1 MAIEREA
8 GGPIT
13 LHWSAILAG
22 AFTALGVWMF
32 LYALGAAIGGAGGR
46 TGPGS
51 WTAIYTLIAPII
63 AFFIGGLV
71 AARARGVDTKA
82 DGAIHGVVLWG
93 FGLVIGGFLLSTMG
107 AEVLVH
113 SGANANLPSGYFWA
127 VAGSILG
134 SLITAVL
141 GGMSVNE
148 RARGR
153 LPVGGREDV
162 TVGGTTRREVYP

>member
-8 GGPIT
+8 GGPFT

-32 LYALGAAIGGAGGR
+32 LYALGAAIGGAGAR
-46 TGPGS
+46 TGPGA
-51 WTAIYTLIAPII
+51 WTAIYTLISPII

-71 AARARGVDTKA
+71 TARARGVDTKA

-93 FGLVIGGFLLSTMG
+93 FGLVVGGFLLSTMG

-113 SGANANLPSGYFWA
+113 SGTSPNLPAGYFWA
-127 VAGSILG
+127 VAGAILG

-141 GGMSVNE
+141 GGMSVDE
-148 RARGR
+148 RAHGR
-153 LPVGGREDV
+153 LPAGGRQEV
-162 TVGGTTRREVYP
+162 TSGGATRREVYP